1 MDALNDP
8 ALGWGNLVQGKV
20 EVRSMPGDHMAMLN
34 PANLTVM
41 ARVMTD
47 LVRQALAGHLS
58 LRHGVT
64 LGAEATPIELAREIR
79 RRQHTAP

>member
-20 EVRSMPGDHMAMLN
+20 DVRIMPGDHMAMLN
-34 PANLTVM
+34 PANRAVM
-41 ARVMTD
+41 ADIMVD
-47 LVRQALAGHLS
+47 LVRGSLAGHLS

-64 LGAEATPIELAREIR
+64 PGDEATPIELAREIR
-79 RRQHTAP
+79 RRQQTAP